1 MEISWSVF
9 LAVGD
14 KNLMAYYD
22 QEYERGIERDKKRKI
37 LASNTER
44 ILKKLLEG
52 DIKLTQKQHLTMKD
66 IGLGDDTEE
75 IDWTLRVMQNKK
87 GLIQIVDN
95 TISLTDKGRKIAKKI
110 K

>member
-1 MEISWSVF
+1 
-9 LAVGD
+9 
-14 KNLMAYYD
+14 
-22 QEYERGIERDKKRKI
+22 
-37 LASNTER
+37 
-44 ILKKLLEG
+44 
-52 DIKLTQKQHLTMKD
+52 MKD